1 MPVVVDVDVA
11 GPDVDVDV
19 AGPDVDVDVAGPDK
33 VVVGDRSPLA

>member
-19 AGPDVDVDVAGPDK
+19 AGPDVDVDV
-33 VVVGDRSPLA
+33 VGDRSPLA